1 MKGSNGRIICF
12 VGKEGLTNNGRKRLI
27 MLIKEKEPYQTLRMS
42 LVWLFGYYNAT
53 LNPYPAYVL
62 VLSTCGAHGQHQW
75 CGWHIKF

>member
-1 MKGSNGRIICF
+1 
-12 VGKEGLTNNGRKRLI
+12 
-27 MLIKEKEPYQTLRMS
+27 MLITEKEPYQTLRMS

-62 VLSTCGAHGQHQW
+62 VLSTCGVHGKHQW